1 MKTLYDG
8 RDFRCSV
15 TFFPPPLSLSLSC
28 ARAVPSIPSDGANN
42 SQTVAIA
49 PVSLTPTSFYGH
61 HPRGQ
66 VESFLLLML
75 TMMLTTPNRCYSFSV
90 SLKNVLQISDIPFF
104 SAFLHNLSPDSVAPQ
119 QYMEP
124 KAAHFECVHS
134 TLFHCIGLCVCAY
147 ERQTKLS
154 LLLRLLSSFSCGYS
168 YWTAQTFWKG

>member
-66 VESFLLLML
+66 VESFLAVDADDDAHNAESMLLVQRL
-75 TMMLTTPNRCYSFSV
+75 LKKCVTNIRYSVLFCFSPQ
-90 SLKNVLQISDIPFF
+90 SLPRFSRAAAVHGAQGGPLRMCALHPFSLYRF
-104 SAFLHNLSPDSVAPQ
+104 V
-119 QYMEP
+119 
-124 KAAHFECVHS
+124 
-134 TLFHCIGLCVCAY
+134 CVCIW
-147 ERQTKLS
+147 ETN
-154 LLLRLLSSFSCGYS
+154 
-168 YWTAQTFWKG
+168 